1 MVNAKYTFL
10 LPAFKGKYLDEMLRS
25 IQRQTY
31 TDFNVMISDD
41 CSPEDL
47 KSICEPYLQD
57 SRFTYRRNEEN
68 MGSMSLV
75 SHWNLLVNMCDTE
88 YLLLASDDDIYAPEF
103 LFEID
108 ALVQKYPNV
117 NLFRG
122 RVEMID
128 AYGSTLEKDFQ
139 TEVYE
144 SQYGFLYS
152 MFCQRRIMCIAN
164 YAFRTEALKRQHGF
178 VEFPLAWNSDDA
190 TVMQMSD
197 KGVANT
203 SDIVFSFRNSGE
215 NISTT
220 YSRETLKKKAV
231 ADLEFALYYEDFI
244 KKLSKPA
251 DVKDSRCYNAFV
263 SQKNQTLSNTLYDVA
278 PRLNLE
284 EIKKAYSFLKK
295 TGKLRSKLQK
305 LDYFW
310 YWLRTKNN

>member
-1 MVNAKYTFL
+1 MTKFTFL
-10 LPAFKGKYLDEMLRS
+10 LPAYKGKYLDEMLRS
-25 IQRQTY
+25 IQGQTY
-31 TDFNVMISDD
+31 QEFKVVISDD

-47 KSICEPYLQD
+47 RSICEPYLQD
-57 SRFTYRRNEEN
+57 LRFTYRRNKEN
-68 MGSMSLV
+68 MGSKSLV

-88 YLLLASDDDIYAPEF
+88 YLILASDDDIYAPQF
-103 LFEID
+103 LAEID
-108 ALVQKYPNV
+108 ALTQKYPHV
-117 NLFRG
+117 NMFRG

-128 AYGSTLEKDFQ
+128 AYGNTLEKDFQ
-139 TEVYE
+139 TEEYE
-144 SQYGFLYS
+144 SQYEYLYS
-152 MFCQRRIMCIAN
+152 MFCQRRIMCVAN
-164 YAFRTEALKRQHGF
+164 YVFRTEVLKSQHGF

-190 TVMQMSD
+190 TVMQMSNN
-197 KGVANT
+197 GVTNT
-203 SDIVFSFRNSGE
+203 SEIVFSFRNSGE

-220 YSRETLKKKAV
+220 YSRETLKKKAI
-231 ADLEFALYYEDFI
+231 ADLDFALYYEDFI
-244 KKLSKPA
+244 KKQFKPT
-251 DVKDSRCYNAFV
+251 DLKGLRCYNAFV